1 MSGGCEMRKTFS
13 FDKFPFILIMHF
25 HFQAKCEYNRLNF
38 KLLMATHLHV
48 CRVKTPS
55 KLNVVRL
62 TREREKKESTL
73 NDTFKDFEFDHFQ
86 FHNFVHSS
94 LIFCCIS

>member
-38 KLLMATHLHV
+38 KLLMATQSS
-48 CRVKTPS
+48 RVQSENTIKI
-55 KLNVVRL
+55 KCCKVD
-62 TREREKKESTL
+62 ERKRKKK
-73 NDTFKDFEFDHFQ
+73 NRH
-86 FHNFVHSS
+86 
-94 LIFCCIS
+94 